1 MLKEEGGN
9 IKRKRTEQQLRHL
22 HDRPSNHYPENQ
34 PLRERIFE
42 TFAVGEIEVFNYGRV
57 AILRQSFGGDVTD
70 ELERRT
76 WPTMETPRSLMNHGR
91 FCVMAVIAPGGKRGS
106 GQNGGEDKKREWR
119 SSGREDGRVERVCP
133 RGSCRPIWKHIF
145 RAVDDGEL
153 ALFPAEL
160 TFTLVPSFSSP
171 KWPSTISQK
180 RLFLTAIAIWCSPS
194 SLTSPRAIS
203 SPSSKCKPPSMNS
216 PRRRTWSTTP

>member
-22 HDRPSNHYPENQ
+22 HDRPSNHYPETQ

-91 FCVMAVIAPGGKRGS
+91 FCVMAVIAPGGRSGS
-106 GQNGGEDKKREWR
+106 GQNGGEDKK
-119 SSGREDGRVERVCP
+119 
-133 RGSCRPIWKHIF
+133 
-145 RAVDDGEL
+145 
-153 ALFPAEL
+153 
-160 TFTLVPSFSSP
+160 
-171 KWPSTISQK
+171 
-180 RLFLTAIAIWCSPS
+180 
-194 SLTSPRAIS
+194 
-203 SPSSKCKPPSMNS
+203 
-216 PRRRTWSTTP
+216 